1 MIPYTPP
8 KPADHIPV
16 VDLAGSFAGNAAR
29 KAAIARE
36 IHKASR
42 DTGFFYVANHGI
54 EPSVTERAFAEA
66 RAFFDLPIASKQAV
80 SAANWP
86 VARGYEQI
94 QSRSLDS
101 GSPPDLMESF
111 YIGREQGPDHVYVQ
125 QGVSG
130 YGANQWPPGRPGFR
144 AAFEDY
150 YGQAVGLGHHLM
162 GLLALS
168 LDLEESYFEAI
179 YREVSATLRLHRY
192 PPQPQD
198 ARANQLGAG
207 AHTDYGSITILAQDD
222 LGGLEVENAAGEWLR
237 AEPIPGTFVVNNG
250 DMVPALDQRC
260 VPFEH
265 APGEERIRPRP
276 PFDGAVFQSGLFRAR
291 GMRAELPARGRRAAL
306 CAMHGGR
313 AYRRD
318 DPPQLR
324 DDKRAD
330 KPITNP

>member
-150 YGQAVGLGHHLM
+150 YGQAVGLSHHLM

-250 DMVPALDQRC
+250 DMVRRWTNDVYHSNMHRVRNESGRDRHSMALFFNPDYFARVEC
-260 VPFEH
+260 VPSCRPAAGAPLYAPCTAGEHIAEMIRLSFETTS
-265 APGEERIRPRP
+265 AP
-276 PFDGAVFQSGLFRAR
+276 
-291 GMRAELPARGRRAAL
+291 
-306 CAMHGGR
+306 
-313 AYRRD
+313 
-318 DPPQLR
+318 
-324 DDKRAD
+324 
-330 KPITNP
+330 TNL